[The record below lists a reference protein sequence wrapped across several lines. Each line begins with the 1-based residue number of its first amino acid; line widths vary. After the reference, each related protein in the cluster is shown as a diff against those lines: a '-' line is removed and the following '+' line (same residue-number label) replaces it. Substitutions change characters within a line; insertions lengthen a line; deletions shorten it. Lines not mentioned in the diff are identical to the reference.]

1 MCVIIHHMNKV
12 GKLVSSQTNVNT
24 SGITKISEQGP
35 LFVHLIQENL
45 NHLLKS
51 IKTKLIINTGV
62 MCGAPPPKI
71 ITKKPNANFYLSKE
85 ISASPDNEFQRLQR

>member
-24 SGITKISEQGP
+24 SGITKISEQDP

-62 MCGAPPPKI
+62 MCGAPPPQNNNQK
-71 ITKKPNANFYLSKE
+71 T
-85 ISASPDNEFQRLQR
+85 QRQFLPQ

>member
-1 MCVIIHHMNKV
+1 MNKV

-24 SGITKISEQGP
+24 SGITKISEQDP

-62 MCGAPPPKI
+62 MCGAPQNNNQK
-71 ITKKPNANFYLSKE
+71 T
-85 ISASPDNEFQRLQR
+85 QRQFLPQ

>member
-1 MCVIIHHMNKV
+1 MNKV

-24 SGITKISEQGP
+24 SGITKISEQDP

-62 MCGAPPPKI
+62 MCGPPQKK

-85 ISASPDNEFQRLQR
+85 ISASPDNKFQRLQR

>member
-1 MCVIIHHMNKV
+1 MNKV

-24 SGITKISEQGP
+24 SGITKISEQDP

-62 MCGAPPPKI
+62 MCGGPPPPQNNNQK
-71 ITKKPNANFYLSKE
+71 T
-85 ISASPDNEFQRLQR
+85 QRQFLPQ